1 MEKSVPG
8 WPGWHARSDGSL
20 RTPLNDII
28 WGQPSKN
35 GHKFFFA
42 LKSGKTYPMRKWVH
56 RFVAHAFVNNPR
68 PDIFKEVDHIDRDPT
83 NNRPTN
89 LRWLNRSLNLL
100 NNGASN
106 AYYNKSFGK
115 WRASVCV
122 GGKTRNMGYYKTM
135 AEASKVAHAFKHSE
149 FNRIYEELVNET
161 VTEIV

>member
-1 MEKSVPG
+1 
-8 WPGWHARSDGSL
+8 
-20 RTPLNDII
+20 
-28 WGQPSKN
+28 
-35 GHKFFFA
+35 
-42 LKSGKTYPMRKWVH
+42 
-56 RFVAHAFVNNPR
+56 
-68 PDIFKEVDHIDRDPT
+68 
-83 NNRPTN
+83 